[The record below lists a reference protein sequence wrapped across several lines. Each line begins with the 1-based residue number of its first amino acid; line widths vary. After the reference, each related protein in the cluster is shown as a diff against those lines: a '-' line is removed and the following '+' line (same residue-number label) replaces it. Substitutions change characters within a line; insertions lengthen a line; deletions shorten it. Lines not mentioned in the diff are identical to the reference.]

1 MVEKKYTLFGG
12 RNDKIGIKQKGMVK
26 IKKVFI
32 SHPFR
37 GDEETNRLKVDKI
50 CNNIMEENKDI
61 LPISPLHLWSFMEED
76 GIYRQEILLFCFN
89 LIFISDEVWFYK
101 YGELSSGQKKELE
114 YAKLANK
121 KIRIIEMG

>member
-1 MVEKKYTLFGG
+1 VRTLKK
-12 RNDKIGIKQKGMVK
+12 DGIKQKGMVK

-50 CNNIMEENKDI
+50 CNNIMEENDNI

-101 YGELSSGQKKELE
+101 YGELSSGQKQELD

-121 KIRIIEMG
+121 KIRIIETE